1 MYCLFSLQPDI
12 IECGQKE
19 IKKVGLI
26 NAFFQPIKAKQ
37 DAKTR
42 LGIEVPA
49 SSNQE
54 SSQDLASDVNKANN
68 EVVQEP
74 NTSGSISK
82 KVGPTSKRKTSNLSG
97 KLNHATCTSDQESSH
112 EEPVKPKQLKPKWSV
127 TCAVRN
133 SSKYL
138 NSSGSD
144 FEDDSKG
151 VSNAKTK
158 QRQKSG
164 KKNAKSGSRSNG
176 GIGAQ
181 ESERNTSESADDKDS
196 KSRAVHKQKS
206 NTTKLVLD
214 QHIEQHTETNKS
226 DNESKASGRSKE
238 KIKQTR
244 TSAFDVLM
252 KSQRVQKLED
262 QRTEMSLVEA
272 PNTAIIS
279 SDSMLEIS
287 HSCEIVDD
295 EETLKSKTNVTSQ
308 SKLPISM
315 VDSSSDRITGKSS
328 SSSETNAFDF
338 LMKKGRLAKSPTS
351 VDTQLESEL
360 DSEVPGN
367 FEGSSKKKSKKKSFE
382 FQLSIRASKKKDI
395 EFSLESDYT
404 SSDVNCED
412 QSKGKS
418 KQKTRKQKRDGLEV
432 VEGQSDESFV
442 SDKCEE
448 VVGVSKSRRGRKKS
462 KVNADEDK
470 ADISLC
476 EVTATEER
484 NKSVKKGRKAKR
496 KSASGTAKDVVA
508 NDEAEVKPEC
518 VETAQNKRK
527 KEKQQRKDHENIA
540 EIKDKKVRKPT
551 KKRMKSDAAC
561 DPPQSLS
568 TESQETSVWYVHNVV
583 EPL

>member
-1 MYCLFSLQPDI
+1 
-12 IECGQKE
+12 
-19 IKKVGLI
+19 
-26 NAFFQPIKAKQ
+26 
-37 DAKTR
+37 
-42 LGIEVPA
+42 
-49 SSNQE
+49 
-54 SSQDLASDVNKANN
+54 
-68 EVVQEP
+68 
-74 NTSGSISK
+74 
-82 KVGPTSKRKTSNLSG
+82 
-97 KLNHATCTSDQESSH
+97 
-112 EEPVKPKQLKPKWSV
+112 
-127 TCAVRN
+127 
-133 SSKYL
+133 
-138 NSSGSD
+138 
-144 FEDDSKG
+144 
-151 VSNAKTK
+151 
-158 QRQKSG
+158 
-164 KKNAKSGSRSNG
+164 
-176 GIGAQ
+176 
-181 ESERNTSESADDKDS
+181 
-196 KSRAVHKQKS
+196 
-206 NTTKLVLD
+206 
-214 QHIEQHTETNKS
+214 
-226 DNESKASGRSKE
+226 
-238 KIKQTR
+238 
-244 TSAFDVLM
+244 M

-262 QRTEMSLVEA
+262 QRTEISLVEA

-395 EFSLESDYT
+395 DFSLESDYT
-404 SSDVNCED
+404 SGDVNCED

-432 VEGQSDESFV
+432 VEHQSDESFV

-462 KVNADEDK
+462 KVNANEDK

-508 NDEAEVKPEC
+508 NDEAEVNLSVLRQLKIKE
-518 VETAQNKRK
+518 KRK
-527 KEKQQRKDHENIA
+527 NSKGKIMKILQKSRIKSETSNTEDGDQSKRKRG
-540 EIKDKKVRKPT
+540 DKK
-551 KKRMKSDAAC
+551 KKGLPSEAMPCTDMEQKTASKKNKADSEGRLEQEMCNTRRPVLAV
-561 DPPQSLS
+561 SLKR
-568 TESQETSVWYVHNVV
+568 
-583 EPL
+583 

>member
-12 IECGQKE
+12 TECGQKE

-158 QRQKSG
+158 QTQKSG

-262 QRTEMSLVEA
+262 QRTEISLVEA

-279 SDSMLEIS
+279 SDSMLETS
-287 HSCEIVDD
+287 GSCEIVDD
-295 EETLKSKTNVTSQ
+295 EETLESKTNVTSQ

-395 EFSLESDYT
+395 DFSLESDYT
-404 SSDVNCED
+404 SGDVNCED
-412 QSKGKS
+412 QSKGKN
-418 KQKTRKQKRDGLEV
+418 KWKTRKQKRDGLEV

-470 ADISLC
+470 ADISAC
-476 EVTATEER
+476 EVTAAEER

-527 KEKQQRKDHENIA
+527 KAKQQRKDHENIA

-568 TESQETSVWYVHNVV
+568 TESPETSVWYVHNVV